1 MCVKLSPRYLN
12 PDPYPPHSTS
22 IYTYKVTTV
31 PKVRGGHQYG
41 FVICQVKHS
50 LFRLPTQ
57 QKLHLCQNISLLNLF
72 ID

>member
-1 MCVKLSPRYLN
+1 MCMKLPPGDLN
-12 PDPYPPHSTS
+12 PNLYPLHSTS
-22 IYTYKVTTV
+22 IYTYRVTTAS
-31 PKVRGGHQYG
+31 KVRGGHQYG